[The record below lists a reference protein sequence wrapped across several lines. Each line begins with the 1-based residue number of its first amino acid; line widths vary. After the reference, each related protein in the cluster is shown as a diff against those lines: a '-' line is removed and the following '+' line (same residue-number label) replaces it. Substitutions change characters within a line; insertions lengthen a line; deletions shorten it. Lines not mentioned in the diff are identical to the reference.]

1 MSESGKF
8 YDKILICIDCHE
20 EFAFTIGAQEY
31 FAERGYVDDPKRCRT
46 CNAEFQVQKKNKK
59 RPRQDDNDG
68 GMTVWQP
75 KIPPGFVPPQSGVH
89 HNRSDGDLQQ
99 GS

>member
-46 CNAEFQVQKKNKK
+46 CHAEFQSKNK
-59 RPRQDDNDG
+59 RPRRDDHDDG
-68 GMTVWQP
+68 GMAVWQP
-75 KIPPGFVPPQSGVH
+75 KIPPGFVPPQSGVNWNLPNG
-89 HNRSDGDLQQ
+89 NRDRQH
-99 GS
+99 

>member
-1 MSESGKF
+1 MSESRKF
-8 YDKILICIDCHE
+8 HDKILICIDCRE

-31 FAERGYVDDPKRCRT
+31 FAERGFVDDPKRCRT
-46 CNAEFQVQKKNKK
+46 CHAEFQSKNK
-59 RPRQDDNDG
+59 RPRRDDHDDG
-68 GMTVWQP
+68 GMAVWQP

-89 HNRSDGDLQQ
+89 NNRSDGDLQQ